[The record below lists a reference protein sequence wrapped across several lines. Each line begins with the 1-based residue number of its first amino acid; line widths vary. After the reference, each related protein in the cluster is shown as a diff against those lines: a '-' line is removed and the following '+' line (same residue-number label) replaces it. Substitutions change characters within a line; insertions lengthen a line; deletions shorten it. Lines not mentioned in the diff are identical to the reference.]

1 MELENGLPFK
11 FYFENLDSLSR
22 VLPNNLTKEELDEYN
37 LLCDSEYS
45 WDIFVR
51 DGKSQKFIGPFVKS
65 YISKNKL
72 ETTNLDDDNLIY
84 VCESFTPTPYYNNQ
98 FIDNMQADVLQKLKE
113 GKIKV
118 IFNWFGEP
126 MYDENLNYYINKICK
141 ENDIDA
147 SNFIIL
153 TSANNIK
160 NNSNIKY
167 ISDHF
172 FLENCANSL
181 KTYLN
186 NKSFKATGF
195 DFISQIIDHSVFET
209 KKTKHFI
216 SLNRH
221 YDRPHRYGLGL
232 FLEKHNLWDKGN
244 FSFLVC
250 EQEYTSSAVL
260 IETLSNSNAEDYLQ
274 YANSFLK
281 KLPMELD
288 TQFLDKDN
296 KIHNFRTSEVYYPK
310 IYEESAINIVTET
323 TFKNN
328 SVFLSEKTFHPII
341 NLQPFV
347 VFSSNGH
354 LKVLQELGFKT
365 FAPFIN
371 EEYDDEL
378 NSQKRFKMV
387 CDEIL
392 RLSELSMDEINNL
405 LLELKSICI
414 YNRNHLLSFTKYDVF
429 ENSLQKIKNYGI

>member
-11 FYFENLDSLSR
+11 FYFENLDSLGR
-22 VLPNNLTKEELDEYN
+22 VLPNNLAKEELDEYN

-51 DGKSQKFIGPFVKS
+51 DGKSKKFIGPFVKS
-65 YISKNKL
+65 YISKRKL
-72 ETTNLDDDNLIY
+72 ETTNLEDDNLIY

-98 FIDNMQADVLQKLKE
+98 FIDNMDNNVLQKLKE

-126 MYDENLNYYINKICK
+126 LYDEHLNYYINKICK
-141 ENDIDA
+141 ENDIDV
-147 SNFIIL
+147 SNFFIL
-153 TSANNIK
+153 TSANNI
-160 NNSNIKY
+160 NNTSNINY

-181 KTYLN
+181 KSYLN
-186 NKSFKATGF
+186 KKSFKAEDF
-195 DFISQIIDHSVFET
+195 NFISHIIEHDIFER

-221 YDRPHRYGLGL
+221 FDRPHRYAFGL
-232 FLEKHNLWDKGN
+232 FLERYNLWDAGN

-250 EQEYTSSAVL
+250 DEPRREGGFIESLSELDTLEYL
-260 IETLSNSNAEDYLQ
+260 KYND
-274 YANSFLK
+274 SFWN

-288 TQFLDKDN
+288 TQFLDKN
-296 KIHNFRTSEVYYPK
+296 VGMSHFRTSDVYYKK
-310 IYEESAINIVTET
+310 IYEEAAINIVTET

-341 NLQPFV
+341 NLQPFI

-354 LKVLQELGFKT
+354 LKVLQKLGFKT
-365 FAPFIN
+365 FSPFIN

-378 NSQKRFKMV
+378 NSQKRFKMI